1 MSLLARRVLVSDVPG
16 DGGGAAWGHPLSS
29 PLLRAP
35 LPLSGQMGPHPL
47 LPKDTES
54 LCLRSQRLG
63 GRHCRLLPLGR
74 GAGGV
79 GSSGPGIC
87 PLGSS
92 SRNLLQIP
100 HVCACSIAQTAPPDL
115 TRWGILTWGW
125 GWGSQWGGGGV
136 LPHPRN
142 GRGPPLPVAVPC
154 LGWGHAP

>member
-74 GAGGV
+74 GAGG
-79 GSSGPGIC
+79 SGQFRARDM
-87 PLGSS
+87 PLGFLLTESPSDPACLCLFNCTDSS
-92 SRNLLQIP
+92 
-100 HVCACSIAQTAPPDL
+100 T
-115 TRWGILTWGW
+115 
-125 GWGSQWGGGGV
+125 
-136 LPHPRN
+136 
-142 GRGPPLPVAVPC
+142 
-154 LGWGHAP
+154 